1 MASSE
6 KSASREAL
14 VIVGY
19 VVPMAGMLLTTGMRL
34 LVKTRGQDDNFHMDD
49 YLIMLATTLEV
60 AYSVTMMASLGLGH
74 GFGKHTSTVSVK
86 DLEIFLKGEY
96 VASHLYNVGLAST
109 KLGILALYY
118 RIFPVQWLSRTVIGC
133 AIFICL
139 WITTIEIFMGVLCRP
154 LAAFWN
160 PSVKGHCFNSS
171 ALSYYINCSNMVTDI
186 FIFALPIPVIL
197 RLRTTLTKK
206 IALCIIFSIGLITCA
221 ISAARLAYVFAQNSN
236 DITWEGVPLAV
247 LSAFES
253 FGGILCANLPIIY
266 RLFRSAAQKITSR
279 TGNSSSAPKTPHRQ
293 YGYGSNMYGSKSVG
307 RRARGVSAADDEQW
321 IRLPNGN
328 LSHGTTHET
337 GNTIVTQVHEGSHT
351 EESEEDTIELVVM
364 PKNAITVQREFH
376 QSVEDSNSS

>member
-6 KSASREAL
+6 QSASREAL

-34 LVKTRGQDDNFHMDD
+34 LVKIRGHDDSFHMDD

-60 AYSVTMMASLGLGH
+60 AYSVTMMACGLGH
-74 GFGKHTSTVSVK
+74 GFGKHTSTVAEK

-133 AIFICL
+133 AVFICL

-171 ALSYYINCSNMVTDI
+171 ALSYYINCSNMVTNI

-197 RLRTTLTKK
+197 RLRTILTKK
-206 IALCIIFSIGLITCA
+206 IALCIIFSIGFITCA
-221 ISAARLAYVFAQNSN
+221 ISAARLAYVFAQNSS

-266 RLFRSAAQKITSR
+266 RLFRSAAQKMTSR

-307 RRARGVSAADDEQW
+307 RRPRGVSAADDEQW

-337 GNTIVTQVHEGSHT
+337 GNTIVIQVHEGSHP
-351 EESEEDTIELVVM
+351 EESEDASPLMYHAVYLHFVKIVVM
-364 PKNAITVQREFH
+364 PM
-376 QSVEDSNSS
+376 

>member
-1 MASSE
+1 MASPE
-6 KSASREAL
+6 QSASREAL

-34 LVKTRGQDDNFHMDD
+34 MVKIRGQDDKFHMDD

-60 AYSVTMMASLGLGH
+60 AYSVTMMACGLGH

-86 DLEIFLKGEY
+86 DLEVFVKGEY
-96 VASHLYNVGLAST
+96 VASHLCNLGLAST
-109 KLGILALYY
+109 KLGILTLYY

-139 WITTIEIFMGVLCRP
+139 WITTIEIYMGVLCRS
-154 LAAFWN
+154 LL
-160 PSVKGHCFNSS
+160 NSS
-171 ALSYYINCSNMVTDI
+171 ALSYYINCSNMLTDI

-197 RLRTTLTKK
+197 RLRTTSTKK
-206 IALCIIFSIGLITCA
+206 IALCIIFSIGFITCA
-221 ISAARLAYVFAQNSN
+221 ISAARLAYVFAQNSS

-266 RLFRSAAQKITSR
+266 RLFRSAAQKMTSR

-293 YGYGSNMYGSKSVG
+293 YGYGSNMYGSKNVD
-307 RRARGVSAADDEQW
+307 RRPRGVSAANDEQW

-328 LSHGTTHET
+328 LSHGTAHET
-337 GNTIVTQVHEGSHT
+337 GNTIVTQVHEDSHT
-351 EESEEDTIELVVM
+351 EESEEDTIELVMM